1 MKKLFVLSASMLMIC
16 MAFTGCSNNKD
27 NNSSSE
33 VSTSQ
38 VTASQSNTETSVSTT
53 DDRNGN
59 IDNDGDGFIDDVES
73 AGEDI
78 IEGAGDATK
87 DIIDGITGDDRE
99 DNTKA
104 STDVRERNR

>member
-16 MAFTGCSNNKD
+16 MAFTGCGNNKD

-78 IEGAGDATK
+78 IEG
-87 DIIDGITGDDRE
+87 ITGDDRE